1 MCLVYCFL
9 FILNFEWKF
18 DLPQT
23 YKWLL
28 QESQS
33 LEDTVCFRQNDIKI
47 KCNIKMWSSAAAAGW
62 MYDPWEQTAADA
74 FCSTHLLMLTF
85 SKQPVPTG
93 TSDDK
98 TKMAVRATKW
108 RLFLLTPCILKPA
121 AVFSVDCSETFHIF
135 KIEMDSG
142 RGRHQ
147 HKGQCLTF
155 SPRGEQCQGND
166 VTTTVALIPM
176 KITGWQGGCQP
187 CLPRPLTHRQLQ
199 VIRARRHAAVVCG
212 NCKLLLKS
220 PGEWL

>member
-142 RGRHQ
+142 RGGASTQRSVPH
-147 HKGQCLTF
+147 LF
-155 SPRGEQCQGND
+155 PPWR
-166 VTTTVALIPM
+166 TVSRKWCDHHCGINSHENHRLAGRLPTPPPPPPHPQT
-176 KITGWQGGCQP
+176 ITGHPGSSP
-187 CLPRPLTHRQLQ
+187 CCCCLWKLQ
-199 VIRARRHAAVVCG
+199 AVA
-212 NCKLLLKS
+212 
-220 PGEWL
+220 